1 MLRLIKWLLY
11 LFVLGFFALVA
22 YVYIGPF
29 LGADFTP
36 ETREIR
42 QDILIDTD

>member
-1 MLRLIKWLLY
+1 MFKLIKFMLY
-11 LFVLGFFALVA
+11 LVIIGFLALVL
-22 YVYIGPF
+22 YIYIGPF

-42 QDILIDTD
+42 QDIRIETD

>member
-1 MLRLIKWLLY
+1 MFRLIKFLLY
-11 LFVLGFFALVA
+11 LVIIGFFALVT
-22 YVYIGPF
+22 YIYIGPF

-42 QDILIDTD
+42 QDIRIETD